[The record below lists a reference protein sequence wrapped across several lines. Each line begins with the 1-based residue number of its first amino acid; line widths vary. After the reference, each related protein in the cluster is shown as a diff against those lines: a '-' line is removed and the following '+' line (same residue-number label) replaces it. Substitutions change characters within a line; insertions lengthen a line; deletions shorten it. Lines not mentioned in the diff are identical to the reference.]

1 MDDSATQIEAVT
13 LVLDVLN
20 AFGTLGALVYMV
32 RYLMQDLQRE
42 KTEHAD
48 TRKEYRDDL
57 REIAGMRR
65 SLSSNPANPQW
76 NSEN

>member
-65 SLSSNPANPQW
+65 SLTPGTANPQW